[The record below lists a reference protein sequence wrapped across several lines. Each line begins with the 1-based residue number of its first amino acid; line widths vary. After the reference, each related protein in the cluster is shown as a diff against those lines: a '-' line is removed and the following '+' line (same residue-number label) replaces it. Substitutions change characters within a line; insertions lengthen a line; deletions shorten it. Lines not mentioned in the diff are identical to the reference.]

1 MEFKASQIAQLLS
14 GKVEGNPEAVV
25 NTLSKIEEGK
35 SGSLSFLGNPKY
47 TPYVYTTDASIVI
60 VDKSFTAEQPV
71 KKTCTLIRVDD
82 ARIAF
87 AKLLEMYQKAKNN
100 KTGIEQPSF
109 LAKSVSLG
117 KDVYVGAFT
126 YVSENVKLGNN
137 VKLFPNIFIGENCV
151 IGDNTIINAGVKIYN
166 DTIIGKNCIIHAGT
180 VIGSDGFGFTT
191 ENTKVVHIGNVIIED
206 DVEIGGNCVLD
217 RATLGSTIIRKGA
230 KLDNLIHIAHNT
242 DIGEGTM
249 LAAQVGFAGSSKV
262 GKNVQM
268 GGQVGINGHITIAD
282 GVKIAAQSGV
292 AGNIKEEGAIVMGSP
307 AFSLNEYK
315 KSVILF
321 KNLPELNKK
330 IKEIEKILQE
340 LKQAAEK

>member
-14 GKVEGNPEAVV
+14 GKVEGNPDAVV
-25 NTLSKIEEGK
+25 STLSKIEEGK

-60 VDKSFTAEQPV
+60 VDKTFAAEQPV

-100 KTGIEQPSF
+100 KIGIEQPSF
-109 LAKSVSLG
+109 ISKSASLG
-117 KDVYVGAFT
+117 KDIYVGAFV
-126 YVSENVKLGNN
+126 YLSENVKIGNN
-137 VKLFPNIFIGENCV
+137 VKIFPNSFIGENTT
-151 IGDNTIINAGVKIYN
+151 IADNTTIFQGVNIYH
-166 DTIIGKNCIIHAGT
+166 DIVIGKNCIIHAGT
-180 VIGSDGFGFTT
+180 VIGSDGFGFTA
-191 ENTKVVHIGNVIIED
+191 ENTKVTHIGNVIIED

-230 KLDNLIHIAHNT
+230 KLDNLVHIAHNT

-249 LAAQVGFAGSSKV
+249 LAAQVGFAGSTKV

-268 GGQVGINGHITIAD
+268 GGQVGINGHIRIAD

-321 KNLPELNKK
+321 KRLPELNNK
-330 IKEIEKILQE
+330 IKELEKILQE

>member
-14 GKVEGNPEAVV
+14 GKVEGNPDAVV
-25 NTLSKIEEGK
+25 STLSKIEEGK
-35 SGSLSFLGNPKY
+35 QGSLSFLGNPKY
-47 TPYVYTTDASIVI
+47 THYVYTTDASIVI
-60 VDKSFTAEQPV
+60 VDKTFIAEQPV

-109 LAKSVSLG
+109 ISKSASLG
-117 KDVYVGAFT
+117 KDVYVGAFV
-126 YVSENVKLGNN
+126 YISDNVKIGNN
-137 VKLFPNIFIGENCV
+137 VKIYPNSFIGENTT
-151 IGDNTIINAGVKIYN
+151 IADNTTIFQGVNIYH
-166 DTIIGKNCIIHAGT
+166 DIVIGKNCIIHAGT
-180 VIGSDGFGFTT
+180 VIGSDGFAFTA
-191 ENTKVVHIGNVIIED
+191 ENTKVTHIGNVVIED

-217 RATLGSTIIRKGA
+217 RGTLGSTIIRKGA
-230 KLDNLIHIAHNT
+230 KLDTLVHIAHNT
-242 DIGEGTM
+242 DIGQGTM
-249 LAAQVGFAGSSKV
+249 LAAQVGFAGSTKV

-282 GVKIAAQSGV
+282 GVRIAAQSGV

-330 IKEIEKILQE
+330 IKAIEKILQE